1 MFAKLRLF
9 FAGLCIVAVLS
20 GCGRGVQSDLKITNF
35 NVDSTGARAKMTG
48 TVENTGQNTYSA
60 VFIVLDL
67 YDGDQFAKRIE
78 TSANL
83 FANTKFVPGQRTSFD
98 KDFDDGGFRPNRYE
112 VVRLYG
118 VQ

>member
-1 MFAKLRLF
+1 MVAKLRLF
-9 FAGLCIVAVLS
+9 LAGLCIVAILA
-20 GCGRGVQSDLKITNF
+20 GCGRGVQSDLKITDF
-35 NVDSTGARAKMTG
+35 HVDSTGARAKMNG

-83 FANTKFVPGQRTSFD
+83 FANTKLAPGGYTSFD
-98 KDFDDGGFRPNRYE
+98 KDFEDGGFRPNRYE